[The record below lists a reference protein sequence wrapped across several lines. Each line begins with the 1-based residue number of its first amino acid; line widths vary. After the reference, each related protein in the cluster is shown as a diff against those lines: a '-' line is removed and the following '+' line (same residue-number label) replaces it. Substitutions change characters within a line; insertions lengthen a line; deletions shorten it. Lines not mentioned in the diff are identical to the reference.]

1 MAGPRDRYEKLGL
14 TESLSRIY
22 RYPLACKELAF
33 ILRLAYS
40 KLPKNLQSLI
50 FQDTLTAFRLLPE
63 MQTQTAVS
71 AVNFLLQG
79 AEAALPKQKRS
90 LAVKEF
96 KHAMVAHKRRCKSQ
110 KEEEGIAQLPQD
122 VLAHIFSFLDLQS
135 LVSAAIVCQSWNASA
150 GDNNLWQSQYVIFF
164 GHSDN
169 YSKIKFLQSE
179 LDENEKNSHLR
190 KDAIAI
196 DSIDWRYAFKRAY
209 EVRFLD
215 HLPFQVPISVGVL
228 NAAALAGVTSKK
240 FITFSRGCCR
250 YCNAIV
256 WLSDSQSSNECFR
269 LNCKNHQI
277 KPISTQQVVEY
288 IVDDSRS
295 LISSSD
301 SDSDSDKGSIS
312 KLWAYPR
319 SINKTSF

>member
-169 YSKIKFLQSE
+169 YSKIKFPQSE

-209 EVRFLD
+209 EGF
-215 HLPFQVPISVGVL
+215 
-228 NAAALAGVTSKK
+228 TSKK
-240 FITFSRGCCR
+240 FITFSRGCCW

-256 WLSDSQSSNECFR
+256 WLSDLQSSNECFR

-277 KPISTQQVVEY
+277 KPISTQQILKLCIFPMQIVEY
-288 IVDDSRS
+288 IVDDP
-295 LISSSD
+295 
-301 SDSDSDKGSIS
+301 
-312 KLWAYPR
+312 W
-319 SINKTSF
+319 SFDIFVR